1 MFAVLA
7 TGLAAENAVGM
18 CACLEKA
25 LQTGDLWS
33 DGAGPTFTLLK
44 TGSVEAVLYP
54 CRREFFYR
62 IENR

>member
-1 MFAVLA
+1 VFAVLA
-7 TGLAAENAVGM
+7 TVWRLRTQSV
-18 CACLEKA
+18 CACLEKT

-33 DGAGPTFTLLK
+33 DGAGPIFTLLK
-44 TGSVEAVLYP
+44 AGSFEAVLYP

>member
-1 MFAVLA
+1 
-7 TGLAAENAVGM
+7 M

-44 TGSVEAVLYP
+44 AGSVEAVLYP